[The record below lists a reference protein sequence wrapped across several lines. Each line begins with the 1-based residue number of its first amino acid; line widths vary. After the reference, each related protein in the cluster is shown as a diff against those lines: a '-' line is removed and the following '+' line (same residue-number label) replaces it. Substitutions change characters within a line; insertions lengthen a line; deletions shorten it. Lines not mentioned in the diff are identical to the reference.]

1 MNSQPTNPI
10 LVYSPKTLAKL
21 LGHLRRQPMLA
32 LDTESDSLYSYY
44 PRVCLI
50 QISVAAAPPGTDEG
64 EVTDYLVDPLRL
76 TDLTP
81 LGEILADP
89 GVEVV
94 MHAADNDMLLLYRQF
109 GFTFRRIFD
118 TQLTARILG
127 WEHAGLAAI
136 LEEHFGIVSDKR
148 MQRTNWGKRP
158 LMPQQIAYAQMDT
171 HYLLPLRHLQI
182 EELKRVDR
190 WEEAQEAFAQLAAT
204 DFAAHPVEERTFW
217 QMKTLREVP
226 ERHLGVLE
234 ALWNWREHEA
244 RRLNRPS
251 FKVLSDAALVNL
263 ATRMPRSLAEL
274 AEVRELGDTQTAR
287 YGGTLLAVIVAGQ
300 AQPLPHPPPLTP
312 RPEALADKVVQTRFE
327 LLRKWRSAKAKVRG
341 VMPDIVLT
349 NSVLL
354 EIAQRNPR
362 SAGEL
367 GEIPEV
373 GPWKVRTYGPE
384 ILALLGVQAVQ
395 ASPD

>member
-1 MNSQPTNPI
+1 VYNS
-10 LVYSPKTLAKL
+10 KTLAKL
-21 LGHLRRQPMLA
+21 LAHLRQQPLLA

-50 QISVAAAPPGTDEG
+50 QISAPSAASVKEKDDEAVDA
-64 EVTDYLVDPLRL
+64 VTDYLVDPLRL

-81 LGEILADP
+81 LGQVLAAP
-89 GVEVV
+89 AVEVV
-94 MHAADNDMLLLYRQF
+94 MHAADNDMLLLYRQL
-109 GFTFRRIFD
+109 GFTFGRIFD
-118 TQLTARILG
+118 TQLAARILG

-158 LMPQQIAYAQMDT
+158 LLPQQIAYAQMDT
-171 HYLLPLRHLQI
+171 HYLLPLRRLQI
-182 EELKRVDR
+182 EELKRLDR

-204 DFAAHPVEERTFW
+204 DFSARPVEERTFW

-226 ERHLGVLE
+226 ERNLGVLE

-251 FKVLSDAALVNL
+251 FKVLSDGALVNL
-263 ATRMPRSLAEL
+263 TTRLPRSPVEL
-274 AEVRELGDTQTAR
+274 AEVQELGDTQTAR
-287 YGGTLLAVIVAGQ
+287 YGNTLLAVIAEGL
-300 AQPLPHPPPLTP
+300 AHPLPHPPPLTP
-312 RPEALADKVVQTRFE
+312 RPEALADKSVQARFE
-327 LLRKWRSAKAKVRG
+327 VLRKWRSARAKARG

-362 SAGEL
+362 SPSEL

-373 GPWKVRTYGPE
+373 GAWKVRTYGPE
-384 ILALLGVQAVQ
+384 ILALLGVPAAS